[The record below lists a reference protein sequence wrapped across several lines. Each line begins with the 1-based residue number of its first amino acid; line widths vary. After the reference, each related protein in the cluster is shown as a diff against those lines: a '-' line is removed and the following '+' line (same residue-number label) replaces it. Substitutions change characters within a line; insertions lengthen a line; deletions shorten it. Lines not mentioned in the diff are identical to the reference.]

1 MRSCLI
7 VQIGGWVL
15 RNVCRNIARW
25 DADGLCRPMPAA
37 DLTRFLCAM
46 AGASS
51 RRGVIARRLP
61 CNR

>member
-7 VQIGGWVL
+7 VQIGDWVL
-15 RNVCRNIARW
+15 RNVCRNIAQW

-46 AGASS
+46 AGRIVA
-51 RRGVIARRLP
+51 ARRDCAALAV
-61 CNR
+61 